1 MFGAGFREALPGA
14 IITAALRQQPDAVP
28 QDGYNA
34 FEDPQ
39 VKGTPAEFQ
48 YHSQLMGMANPS
60 QTASFLAAAA
70 SEERDRQILATSPG
84 GTAVSVVTG
93 LVLPSFFIP
102 IFGEIGAAGKGLSV
116 GVRVAR
122 GAAEFAAQS
131 AISEAGLQ
139 SAQVTRPM
147 SQSVENVATSAI
159 LGGIIGAGGAL
170 LSSAERRAAEANLDR
185 VRADFSPQPPREP
198 FTLPEPAAAAARVEG
213 AEPATVLAA
222 TKPTGESVSYAIDRA
237 APDAPFTVARDERA
251 PDGAVIPARTGTL
264 DIAGEAHAGDVA
276 HSAAGAL
283 TDSGKSVATFE
294 TKSEAI
300 DFARAQERP
309 VADLAPGG
317 DIGGADLAAQP
328 VGAAASEQRTMQ
340 LSPILP
346 ENVRAR
352 SARCLAARRRSTG
365 SHGRL
370 RIESVRAHLP
380 VGLAAGQARD
390 GRSRRD
396 VAQVYSGGAGH
407 HRRIKGI
414 DSSRRPVE
422 DRSDEIHPGR
432 PARRW
437 KRTFKYRGLKE
448 GTRAAASGA
457 RRAAGPNHDKTQ
469 LRGL

>member
-14 IITAALRQQPDAVP
+14 IITAALRKQPDAAP

-93 LVLPSFFIP
+93 LVDPSFFIP

-198 FTLPEPAAAAARVEG
+198 FALGEPAAAAARVEG

-283 TDSGKSVATFE
+283 TDSGKSG
-294 TKSEAI
+294 
-300 DFARAQERP
+300 RP
-309 VADLAPGG
+309 SRRRPRRLT
-317 DIGGADLAAQP
+317 
-328 VGAAASEQRTMQ
+328 S
-340 LSPILP
+340 
-346 ENVRAR
+346 RAR
-352 SARCLAARRRSTG
+352 RS
-365 SHGRL
+365 
-370 RIESVRAHLP
+370 
-380 VGLAAGQARD
+380 
-390 GRSRRD
+390 GRS
-396 VAQVYSGGAGH
+396 QTS
-407 HRRIKGI
+407 
-414 DSSRRPVE
+414 
-422 DRSDEIHPGR
+422 
-432 PARRW
+432 
-437 KRTFKYRGLKE
+437 
-448 GTRAAASGA
+448 
-457 RRAAGPNHDKTQ
+457 RRAATSGVLISPRSPSARLRQISAPCSSRKSCPTRRAPAILAIPGGESALVRPVKTCFTPAASPSGRTFLNGP
-469 LRGL
+469 RCPAGARWAISPRPR